1 MEYNA
6 RSVAE
11 AVLIV
16 GLRDWVRVAGQHV
29 IDFDW
34 SNGKALGDFNIKSTA
49 SEHREGVLCPSN
61 ICGARYALELSAN
74 PFNLVS
80 VCVAVGA
87 AKEDF
92 PKRSY
97 FPDRIPKHGPKLI
110 GEHIAL
116 SRDWSRQND
125 GIWGE
130 PRKVIRASR
139 DGEIGASVAHE
150 LAFNPK
156 IFVEE
161 VANTA
166 TASIE
171 AAVFQVGQTGVK
183 TQIRIL
189 AINFPFWRVVLRKRG
204 RSVHQQSN
212 PEQNDISNF
221 HCLSPDFWFLRPM
234 KTLPL
239 ASLDAPRT
247 T

>member
-16 GLRDWVRVAGQHV
+16 GLRDGVGITGQHV

-34 SNGKALGDFNIKSTA
+34 PNGKTLGDFDIKSTTRK
-49 SEHREGVLCPSN
+49 HREGVLCPGN
-61 ICGARYALELSAN
+61 ICGARNAFELRAN
-74 PFNLVS
+74 PFDLVS

-92 PKRSY
+92 SERCY
-97 FPDRIPKHGPKLI
+97 FPDGIAKHRPELI

-116 SRDWSRQND
+116 GRDWSSQND
-125 GIWGE
+125 GVWRE

-139 DGEIGASVAHE
+139 DREIGASVTHE
-150 LAFNPK
+150 LAFNPQ

-166 TASIE
+166 APAVE
-171 AAVFQVGQTGVK
+171 AAVFQVGETGVK

-189 AINFPFWRVVLRKRG
+189 AINFPFWRVVLSKRG